1 MPSIDKE
8 ILNSVYFFMKL
19 IDYAILAQIF
29 TIVRNCVNKLRAYK
43 ISYT

>member
-1 MPSIDKE
+1 
-8 ILNSVYFFMKL
+8 MKL

-29 TIVRNCVNKLRAYK
+29 ATFTIVRNCVNKLGAYK